1 MSVSF
6 VRRAVRKVLRPV
18 AWRSKTIYVR
28 AGALLEDPPVPP
40 EFTLVRYGP
49 GRPVDIQ
56 AAETAMVAA
65 GEEPGLSAP
74 RFAHGDEFFGWMAPD
89 GRVAAFFW
97 VTYGDRFTNGRRL
110 AESPDRWFMYNGHT
124 LPEFRGRRLY
134 TLLLLNVRRQLT
146 LDGRPDAVGDVNA
159 LNIVSR
165 KGLDAAGVL
174 PVARCSTL
182 TLFRKWDF
190 ELSRELLD
198 ESARDLF

>member
-1 MSVSF
+1 
-6 VRRAVRKVLRPV
+6 
-18 AWRSKTIYVR
+18 
-28 AGALLEDPPVPP
+28 
-40 EFTLVRYGP
+40 
-49 GRPVDIQ
+49 
-56 AAETAMVAA
+56 
-65 GEEPGLSAP
+65 
-74 RFAHGDEFFGWMAPD
+74 
-89 GRVAAFFW
+89 
-97 VTYGDRFTNGRRL
+97 
-110 AESPDRWFMYNGHT
+110 MYNGHT